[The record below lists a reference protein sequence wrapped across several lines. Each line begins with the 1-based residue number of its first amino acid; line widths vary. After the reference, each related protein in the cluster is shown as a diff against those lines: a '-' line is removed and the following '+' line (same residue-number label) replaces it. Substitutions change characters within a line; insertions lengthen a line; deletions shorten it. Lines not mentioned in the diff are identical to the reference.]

1 MKTMLGVTYDQ
12 SFFLIK
18 KNKKQD
24 WQWPLITNT
33 ELCVF
38 YIYGEEA
45 LKYGSTREIIPYK

>member
-1 MKTMLGVTYDQ
+1 MKTMFGVTYDQ
-12 SFFLIK
+12 SFLLIK

-24 WQWPLITNT
+24 WQWPRITNT

-45 LKYGSTREIIPYK
+45 LKYGSTGEIIPYK